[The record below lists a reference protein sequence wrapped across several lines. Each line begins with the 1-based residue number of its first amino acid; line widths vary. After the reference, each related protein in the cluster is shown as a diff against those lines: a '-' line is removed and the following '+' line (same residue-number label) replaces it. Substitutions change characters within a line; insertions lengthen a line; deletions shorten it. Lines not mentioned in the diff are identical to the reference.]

1 MWTPIVLN
9 PNKAH
14 AARSMV
20 NAAFDSGLPADLV
33 EKIDDRLSAKIV

>member
-1 MWTPIVLN
+1 MVFK

-20 NAAFDSGLPADLV
+20 NAVLDNGLSPDWE
-33 EKIDDRLSAKIV
+33 EKIDDRLSAKMV